1 MAILPHFAFQAVI
14 IPLCFVGGQ
23 DCSPAAGF
31 YICFYFRPTITEN
44 ALLVNVSAEPGNGF
58 LVRENV
64 WYNKKHQTDKER
76 SIDMKEYQLV
86 YLNKGFSTS
95 REKDL
100 QKADEKI
107 NEMTEQGWELQ
118 QVVSPSDGVGALIG
132 VFYKE
137 RKL

>member
-1 MAILPHFAFQAVI
+1 
-14 IPLCFVGGQ
+14 
-23 DCSPAAGF
+23 
-31 YICFYFRPTITEN
+31 
-44 ALLVNVSAEPGNGF
+44 
-58 LVRENV
+58 
-64 WYNKKHQTDKER
+64 
-76 SIDMKEYQLV
+76 MKEYQLV